1 MACAWNGWT
10 YHWRPIA
17 PENLSHSHVD
27 WVLMRQKILLIFLA
41 LFFFRQTSYSD
52 DNIEDNPPEI
62 FTGTSVELERLEIQK
77 SLNLKENGKFVSS
90 KNWMIVTA
98 NAYASAAGA
107 KILQSG
113 GTAADAM
120 VAAQSVLGFS

>member
-1 MACAWNGWT
+1 
-10 YHWRPIA
+10 
-17 PENLSHSHVD
+17 
-27 WVLMRQKILLIFLA
+27 MRKKILHVFFAL
-41 LFFFRQTSYSD
+41 LFFLQTSYSN

-62 FTGTSVELERLEIQK
+62 FTGTSVELDRFQIQK
-77 SLNLKENGKFVSS
+77 SLILKENGKFVSS

-113 GTAADAM
+113 GTAADAT
-120 VAAQSVLGFS
+120 VSYTHLTLPTNREV